1 MTERSDDD
9 FRIGVC
15 FKGIVFPEQCFLYFL
30 VVVDLAVIYNIVGVS
45 VLRIRHGL
53 SAIFEI
59 NDRQACVRKAA
70 RIYDGMTVGVRPAV
84 VHRIDHTGQCMK
96 VLLGIF
102 RIVLVWVKVAR
113 NATHTDAPSHFF
125 LLYSFSARLFRIM
138 YNLEADGNCILSK
151 LY

>member
-1 MTERSDDD
+1 
-9 FRIGVC
+9 
-15 FKGIVFPEQCFLYFL
+15 
-30 VVVDLAVIYNIVGVS
+30 
-45 VLRIRHGL
+45 
-53 SAIFEI
+53 
-59 NDRQACVRKAA
+59 
-70 RIYDGMTVGVRPAV
+70 MTVGVRPAV

-138 YNLEADGNCILSK
+138 YKLEADEIVIILYELSTTVYCYNFRRILSK